1 MTDTPI
7 RISEDR
13 PEAVAASALLQERF
27 IEAAWEL
34 RWAHEAYERPAPLRA
49 RVRPGDHPRR
59 LVDGTDLTRLPHE
72 SLSARH
78 PRHLPGTRARCWD

>member
-13 PEAVAASALLQERF
+13 PEAVAASAFFQERL

-34 RWAHEAYERPAPLRA
+34 RWAHEVFERPAPLPA
-49 RVRPGDHPRR
+49 QVRPGDHPRR
-59 LVDGTDLTRLPHE
+59 FADGTALTRLPHE

-78 PRHLPGTRARCWD
+78 PRHLPGTRAHCRV